1 MSHREAA
8 CNGNRKQEKPPK
20 NEKSHASRSNMP
32 VPTEGN
38 VVFEFFDVI
47 IIQEIW

>member
-1 MSHREAA
+1 MEIE
-8 CNGNRKQEKPPK
+8 NRKKPPK

-38 VVFEFFDVI
+38 VASEFFPMSKRFSS
-47 IIQEIW
+47 